1 MFSTF
6 IQGFFLSA
14 AMILPLGPQNV
25 FVMQQGSR
33 KQFHLMSATLCS
45 TSDAFLIIAG
55 IFGGSALLGQ
65 SILLLQAVTWGGV
78 AFLLWYGWGAFR
90 AALSAEVEL
99 SRTEKIVQSR
109 WRVIGTLFAVTW
121 LNPHVYLDTFVV
133 LGSIGGQLS
142 AELRPWFTTGA
153 VMASIS
159 WFFALSC
166 LSAWFAPVLNQPRA
180 QRIINIFVG
189 CVMWYI
195 AWNLIKQGYRFF
207 IDYNFSL

>member
-1 MFSTF
+1 MFSTL

-45 TSDAFLIIAG
+45 ISDALFIIAG

-65 SILLLQAVTWGGV
+65 SALLLQAVTWGGA
-78 AFLLWYGWGAFR
+78 AFLLWYGWGALR
-90 AALSAEVEL
+90 TALSAEVEL
-99 SRTEKIVQSR
+99 SRPEKRVQGR
-109 WRVIGTLFAVTW
+109 WRVIVTLFAVTW

-142 AELRPWFTTGA
+142 AELRPWFTLGA

-159 WFFALSC
+159 WFFALSL

-180 QRIINIFVG
+180 QRIINIFVA

-195 AWNLIKQGYRFF
+195 AWSLIKQGIPIFY
-207 IDYNFSL
+207 